1 MCVIFSDGVHKIV
14 TTCEMKVLMISDKLI
29 GESVTLSLANIDS
42 NVFLDLLYANLTSTL
57 LEILPN
63 SKMVSYQFIS

>member
-1 MCVIFSDGVHKIV
+1 MYIYFLDGVHKIV

-29 GESVTLSLANIDS
+29 AESVTLSLANVDS
-42 NVFLDLLYANLTSTL
+42 NVFLDMLYANFTSTL

-63 SKMVSYQFIS
+63 SKMVS